1 MRRTHEVGLA
11 EQWAVLGR
19 FALEHVERGPGNLP
33 AVERIGQRRLVDQAA
48 ARTVDDPHA
57 LLGLGEVFRR
67 QDIARLVGQRRVQR
81 DEIGL
86 GQQRV
91 EIGFLDPDFD
101 RAFLGQEGIVGNDL
115 HPQAQRAAGDDAA
128 DIARADQ
135 AQRFAGHFDAHEV
148 VLGPFA
154 RLRADI
160 GGGDLPRQRE
170 HHRDGVFGRG
180 DRIAERRVHHHHALA
195 AGVGDIDIVDADTG
209 AANDLE
215 IGRRIEDFGRDLGR
229 AADGEAIVLADHRLE
244 FIGRHARFHV
254 DIAAALF
261 ENARGVRVHLVRNKD
276 FGFVHD
282 FSLVIPAK
290 AGIAFDLVGASG

>member
-1 MRRTHEVGLA
+1 LA
-11 EQWAVLGR
+11 GSLWNTSSA
-19 FALEHVERGPGNLP
+19 AP
-33 AVERIGQRRLVDQAA
+33 ATCPLSSASASAA
-48 ARTVDDPHA
+48 SSIRPPRAIDDPHA
-57 LLGLGEVFRR
+57 LLGLGEVCRR

-101 RAFLGQEGIVGNDL
+101 RAFLGQEGIVGDDL
-115 HPQAQRAAGDDAA
+115 HAQAQRAAGDDAA
-128 DIARADQ
+128 DIARANQ
-135 AQRFAGHFDAHEV
+135 AQRLARHFDAHEV

-160 GGGDLPRQRE
+160 GGGDLPCQCE
-170 HHRDGVFGRG
+170 HHRNGVFGRG
-180 DRIAERRVHHHHALA
+180 DRIAERRVHHHHTLA
-195 AGVGDIDIVDADTG
+195 AGVGDIDIVDADART
-209 AANDLE
+209 ADHLE
-215 IGRRIEDFGRDLGR
+215 VFGSVEDFGRDLGR
-229 AADGEAIVLADHRLE
+229 AADGKAIVLADHRLE
-244 FIGRHARFHV
+244 FVGRHARLHV
-254 DIAAALF
+254 DVATALF
-261 ENARGVRVHLVRNKD
+261 ENAGGVRVHLVRNKD